1 MSHKKGQS
9 FSFDAIIGSII
20 FIVAVFSF
28 LSFVL
33 FFQSSEDYRKDTI
46 DKELMRVSTL
56 LMSEDLTYGIM
67 ASAET
72 NRIIDTGDVEGKV
85 IAVNGTT
92 PYSMCVSIS
101 RTQNSPTYYPSGC
114 DQDMANAKF
123 QSRTARIVMLQDG
136 TIVPLSINIYQK

>member
-9 FSFDAIIGSII
+9 FSFDAIIATII

-56 LMSEDLTYGIM
+56 LMSEDITYGIM
-67 ASAET
+67 ASTAT
-72 NRIIDTGDVEGKV
+72 NRIIGLSDVEAQVK
-85 IAVNGTT
+85 AVNATT

-101 RTQNSPTYYPSGC
+101 SVPKSPEYYPSGC
-114 DQDMANAKF
+114 NLDMKGAKF